1 MATGFPGAPPPPSD
15 NKEVP
20 GWLRRMFIV
29 FQQIHQGKLNAVGS
43 VTLAAS
49 ATTTAITDPRI
60 NSESFIGLMPKTS
73 NAAGALSGLYVTSRG
88 DGTATLAHASTTT
101 TDRGFDF
108 CIIG

>member
-43 VTLAAS
+43 VTLTTS
-49 ATTTAITDPRI
+49 VTATTVTDARI
-60 NSESFIGLMPKTS
+60 SSESWIGLMPKSSAAAANITS
-73 NAAGALSGLYVTSRG
+73 LYVAAQG
-88 DGTATLAHASTTT
+88 DGTASIAHASTTT
-101 TDRGFDF
+101 SMVVAY
-108 CIIG
+108 CVIG